1 MPVGRESFLLGAA
14 KYSSL
19 KKSLKVL
26 SLIVKGTLFGCLS
39 EKALGTHLYFLAD
52 ENSSGSQVPIVS
64 GSGPWGEWRKVL
76 SKLGLTTNLSFLKE
90 SFEWSK
96 L

>member
-1 MPVGRESFLLGAA
+1 MSFRISDSDCIRGKIPVGWESFLPGAA

-19 KKSLKVL
+19 KKSLQDV

-52 ENSSGSQVPIVS
+52 ENSSNGT
-64 GSGPWGEWRKVL
+64 W
-76 SKLGLTTNLSFLKE
+76 F
-90 SFEWSK
+90 
-96 L
+96 